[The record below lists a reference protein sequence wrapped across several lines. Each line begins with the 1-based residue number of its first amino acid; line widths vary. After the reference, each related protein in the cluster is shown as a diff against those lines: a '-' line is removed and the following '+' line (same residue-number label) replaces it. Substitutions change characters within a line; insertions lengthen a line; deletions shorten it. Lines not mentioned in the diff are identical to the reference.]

1 MSITISPSTTDH
13 SFAQQVADIS
23 GEPVRKCM
31 QCGTCS
37 GVCPVEAI
45 TEITPRKV
53 IHLTTLGQR
62 ESVMSANM
70 SWMCVSCH
78 ACEVRCPRGLDVPR
92 IIEAVR
98 QVQLRNNDD
107 YVVTGNISKE
117 LLKDMPQI
125 AMVSSFRKHT
135 A

>member
-1 MSITISPSTTDH
+1 MSITISTD
-13 SFAQQVADIS
+13 SNDYEFSRKIEEIS
-23 GEPVRKCM
+23 GEPFRKCM

-37 GVCPVEAI
+37 GVCPVEAVV
-45 TEITPRKV
+45 EITPRKL
-53 IHLTTLGQR
+53 IHLATLGLR
-62 ESVMSANM
+62 EAAMSVNM

-78 ACEVRCPRGLDVPR
+78 ACEVRCPRGLEVPR

-98 QVQLRNNDD
+98 QVQLRTNSDSID
-107 YVVTGNISKE
+107 VAAISSE
-117 LLKDMPQI
+117 TLKDAPQI